1 MAIDRGDAIRRPL
14 DSTLSTRPI
23 HRGGDGIVQLPAQAL
38 EQLRQSSPAI
48 AVVIEQ
54 TNLGTQQKP
63 LFELLLQL
71 NNQWVRARS
80 DRPFEAGTVL
90 LVEAAQGNEI
100 KVLPN
105 PDAQQLNRMIQAA
118 LSFWQA
124 HTLPRV
130 QATQLP
136 PMPKPEA
143 LAQLAAELPTLRPLV
158 NWLSQSPPLNAR
170 TIAQWMQEFQPLPQA
185 MGRSPLPT
193 PPTNANWARP
203 DLTQPTEAPQ
213 TAGKTEPT
221 LPAFTQRPMAQAVQQ
236 AVARMIMTSIGT
248 SPTTLIAA
256 QTSQTYTGLP
266 TAQPLSA
273 HWVSAGLNTASNP
286 AASQAEHPLPPTTAM
301 VRQLQSAPTALQPS
315 KELITALP
323 MPSTLSAETKP
334 TQGTN
339 NWQPLPS
346 PDQSRE
352 RVPIEVRLSQWVDL
366 LNQRISQHPASL
378 QQSLA
383 QRAQQILNAPSGGYP
398 PTPPVPTQSTG
409 AGGAPAEELQP
420 LLQLRNLLDAFQGKT
435 QNNAIQQAL
444 GSLNQ
449 PDLPPVQQLSIPL
462 IWLGPSAW
470 MNMEWW
476 QERRKEEAGKDDP
489 SKAKR
494 LWRFRLF
501 FELEPLAPLCADL
514 VWEPEQ
520 TDLTFWCE
528 DKNTLAFLNQ
538 NMDTLQTWTEGL
550 GERQLHTRH
559 GMPKK
564 KTTPNSDEFKPLVDV
579 RT

>member
-23 HRGGDGIVQLPAQAL
+23 HRGGDGVVQLPAQAL

-48 AVVIEQ
+48 AVVVEQ

-105 PDAQQLNRMIQAA
+105 PDAQQLNRMIQAS

-136 PMPKPEA
+136 PMPKPEV
-143 LAQLAAELPTLRPLV
+143 LAQLAIEQPALKPLV
-158 NWLSQSPPLNAR
+158 NWLNQRPPLNAK
-170 TIAQWMQEFQPLPQA
+170 TVAQWMQEFQPLPQA
-185 MGRSPLPT
+185 MGRSPLPAPSSGT
-193 PPTNANWARP
+193 DWVRP
-203 DLTQPTEAPQ
+203 STTQAAEAPPPASGTQ
-213 TAGKTEPT
+213 IPSIASAPLT
-221 LPAFTQRPMAQAVQQ
+221 LAVKQ
-236 AVARMIMTSIGT
+236 AVARLTMGIPGGT
-248 SPTTLIAA
+248 SHPAPIQTLVLPAA
-256 QTSQTYTGLP
+256 G
-266 TAQPLSA
+266 QPGNSTQSA
-273 HWVSAGLNTASNP
+273 VAPLTNTVVNTASPNSSATQP
-286 AASQAEHPLPPTTAM
+286 IPPQTMAP
-301 VRQLQSAPTALQPS
+301 VVNQLQSAPNALQPS
-315 KELITALP
+315 PTLLIPEAAATN
-323 MPSTLSAETKP
+323 TKHTP
-334 TQGTN
+334 VTQQ
-339 NWQPLPS
+339 WQPLPQ
-346 PDQSRE
+346 PNATEGRI
-352 RVPIEVRLSQWVDL
+352 PIEVRLAQWIDI

-383 QRAQQILNAPSGGYP
+383 QKAQQILNTHSTGYP
-398 PTPPVPTQSTG
+398 ATASSPTPNA
-409 AGGAPAEELQP
+409 AGGVAQTEALQP
-420 LLQLRNLLDAFQGKT
+420 LLQLRNALDAVQGKT

-444 GSLNQ
+444 GNMNQ

-476 QERRKEEAGKDDP
+476 QERRKEETGKDDAT
-489 SKAKR
+489 KGKR

-538 NMDTLQTWTEGL
+538 NIDTLQTWTEGL

-564 KTTPNSDEFKPLVDV
+564 KTTPNPDEFKPLVDV